1 MAAPVLIGLVAGL
14 IALAGIT
21 GGDSAARTPGRAF
34 LFGLP
39 VFVAAGATILPF
51 GAVWWSALAMALVTV
66 LGMWL
71 AGRLADRVSVTQPA
85 GAATTVAAARSAV
98 AVLLAAIAVRWL
110 APLIAALA
118 PVSAVTVAVVCIS
131 AAVVAAVFGR
141 GRLGLTRTVFIIAI
155 VVAVLL
161 LVIGVALGTPGRVF
175 NPIVHLPGPGPL
187 GALLGLIGA
196 LLAALAHP
204 GLAELGRTA
213 PSSLLRGGIATAL
226 IGFASLLGLAM
237 FAGGSLAFP
246 SLPISVLAGYISFA
260 PSIVGAIFAALFAAV
275 MTVVVAA
282 SLEAA
287 LGSWSAFADDE
298 PGGWFRFRPFA
309 LLIAGA
315 GVLAVSLVP
324 LSGGWILGTAGVLGA
339 LVLLLSLRAG
349 RRAGS
354 KAGDSDAGE
363 SETGESDGQ
372 SDAATADAPAAS
384 SSSSAKQD

>member
-1 MAAPVLIGLVAGL
+1 MVGDLPRPIARKRLVYQAGATEIPAASTLCQGQVVQKLDQPMTYYFTTKIPKEVIAVAAENNPVTRRTQVPTLMIQGQLDKGIVPQLTKALAIQMCHYGSTVDYRQLEGDTHRSSVFTSVPLWTDWFNARFAGDPAPSTCKGCDDGRPVLIGLVAGL

-161 LVIGVALGTPGRVF
+161 LVIGVALGTPGGCSTRSCTC
-175 NPIVHLPGPGPL
+175 PDLD
-187 GALLGLIGA
+187 
-196 LLAALAHP
+196 
-204 GLAELGRTA
+204 
-213 PSSLLRGGIATAL
+213 PSARC
-226 IGFASLLGLAM
+226 
-237 FAGGSLAFP
+237 
-246 SLPISVLAGYISFA
+246 
-260 PSIVGAIFAALFAAV
+260 
-275 MTVVVAA
+275 
-282 SLEAA
+282 
-287 LGSWSAFADDE
+287 
-298 PGGWFRFRPFA
+298 
-309 LLIAGA
+309 
-315 GVLAVSLVP
+315 
-324 LSGGWILGTAGVLGA
+324 
-339 LVLLLSLRAG
+339 
-349 RRAGS
+349 
-354 KAGDSDAGE
+354 SD
-363 SETGESDGQ
+363 
-372 SDAATADAPAAS
+372 
-384 SSSSAKQD
+384 